1 MEEGVGRYIKNFFNK
16 PVGIVAS
23 NWSTS
28 KRKNQKMTAQEEKE
42 RQEDSAKEEFINSF
56 EEDERLK
63 LFVNDFERTMITK
76 VLKLYDLKAKD
87 VMIPRTSVFAVDI
100 NDEITEILDE
110 IIEERYSRVPVYDK
124 EIDNIIGVLHVKDVF
139 AQVRKGNLELVNLR
153 GLLREPYFIHEYKPI
168 DKLLIEMQ
176 KDRNHMGL
184 IIDEYGGFT
193 GILTIEDIIEE
204 IVGDIDDEDDEPEEL
219 LEIQKISDTT
229 YKIDGLV
236 SVSEVNDK
244 LNLGLPTDITET
256 IGALLLGELGK
267 IPWEDK
273 DKTST
278 VIEGVELK
286 AIKVNE
292 KRIVNLLLKIRR

>member
-1 MEEGVGRYIKNFFNK
+1 M
-16 PVGIVAS
+16 
-23 NWSTS
+23 
-28 KRKNQKMTAQEEKE
+28 
-42 RQEDSAKEEFINSF
+42 
-56 EEDERLK
+56 
-63 LFVNDFERTMITK
+63 
-76 VLKLYDLKAKD
+76 
-87 VMIPRTSVFAVDI
+87 DI

>member
-28 KRKNQKMTAQEEKE
+28 KRKNQKMTTQEEKE

>member
-1 MEEGVGRYIKNFFNK
+1 MEDGVGRYIKNFFNK

-23 NWSTS
+23 NWSS
-28 KRKNQKMTAQEEKE
+28 KKKNQRITTQEEKE
-42 RQEDSAKEEFINSF
+42 RQEDLAKEEFINSF
-56 EEDERLK
+56 EEDERVR

-176 KDRNHMGL
+176 RDRNHMGL

-236 SVSEVNDK
+236 GISEINDK
-244 LNLGLPTDITET
+244 LNLGLPTDVTET

-267 IPWEDK
+267 IPSGDK
-273 DKTST
+273 DKTSA
-278 VIEGVELK
+278 IIDGVELK
-286 AIKVNE
+286 AIKVSE
-292 KRIVNLLLKIRR
+292 KRIVNLLLKIQR

>member
-1 MEEGVGRYIKNFFNK
+1 MEDGVGRYIKNFFNR

-23 NWSTS
+23 NWSS
-28 KRKNQKMTAQEEKE
+28 KKKNQKITTQEERE
-42 RQEDSAKEEFINSF
+42 RQEDLAKEEFINSF
-56 EEDERLK
+56 EEDERVK

-100 NDEITEILDE
+100 NDDITEILDE
-110 IIEERYSRVPVYDK
+110 IIEERYSRIPVYDK

-153 GLLREPYFIHEYKPI
+153 GLLKEPYFIHEYKPL

-176 KDRNHMGL
+176 RDRYHMGL

-236 SVSEVNDK
+236 SISEINDK
-244 LNLGLPTDITET
+244 LNLGLPTDFTET

-267 IPWEDK
+267 IPSEGNDK
-273 DKTST
+273 NST
-278 VIEGVELK
+278 LINGVELK
-286 AIKVNE
+286 AIKVSE
-292 KRIVNLLLKIRR
+292 KRIVNLLLKIQR

>member
-1 MEEGVGRYIKNFFNK
+1 MDDGVGRFIKNFFNR

-23 NWSTS
+23 NWST
-28 KRKNQKMTAQEEKE
+28 KKKTTKITVPDDRE

-56 EEDERLK
+56 EDDERMK
-63 LFVNDFERTMITK
+63 LYVNDFERNMITR
-76 VLKLYDLKAKD
+76 VLKLYDLRARD

-100 NDEITEILDE
+100 NDDITDILDE

-124 EIDNIIGVLHVKDVF
+124 DIDNIIGVLHVKDVF

-153 GLLREPYFIHEYKPI
+153 GLIREPYFVHEYKPI

-176 KDRNHMGL
+176 RDRTHMGL

-204 IVGDIDDEDDEPEEL
+204 IVGDIDDEDDEPEAIP
-219 LEIQKISDTT
+219 EIQRISDTT
-229 YKIDGLV
+229 FRIDGLT
-236 SVSEVNDK
+236 SISDVNDT
-244 LNLGLPTDITET
+244 LNLDLPTGITET

-267 IPWEDK
+267 IPLEDK
-273 DKTST
+273 DKSRA
-278 VIEGVELK
+278 VIGNVELK

-292 KRIVNLLLKIRR
+292 KRIINLLLKIKN